1 MEEKKVTWLEL
12 FYDLLFVAAV
22 AAATHVLLHVE
33 DGHIHTEYLVKFV
46 LIFIPIWWAWV
57 GQTIFINRFG
67 KDLFHQRIFLILQ
80 MFFVLIMTSSLSV
93 DFDSYYLSFLIGYIG
108 LRAVTAIQ
116 YLIVQRIET
125 GVRKQAALF
134 FGRYFWIGI
143 VISLLSVF
151 FDSWVRYAV
160 LYTGILIDIIVPV
173 LGRKCLEKVPTN
185 TAHLLERF
193 GLFTI
198 ILFGEALISTL
209 AIIQPTK
216 GNWNSIG
223 FAVIS
228 FILIISMWWQYF
240 DNMEKKL
247 DKSLQTSGQIIIYG
261 HLFILMSLSMIA
273 ASIRLLFLHEVHYS
287 FIIFFAFGSVLL
299 YFLSTTFVFHQYRHV
314 HHRLKIY
321 HLGLFLGIL
330 TVFFIIN
337 LIIVVPNIL
346 IIAELTLFFIIFT
359 KLTISNKKQPLTNE
373 IHPRIGIEEDNKN
386 F

>member
-33 DGHIHTEYLVKFV
+33 DGYIHVEYLIKFV

-57 GQTIFINRFG
+57 GQTMFVNRFG
-67 KDLFHQRIFLILQ
+67 QDLFHQRIFLILQ

-93 DFDSYYLSFLIGYIG
+93 DFDPYYLSFLIGYIG

-116 YLIVQRIET
+116 YLIVQRIEKGT
-125 GVRKQAALF
+125 RKKAALF

-143 VISLLSVF
+143 IISLFSVF
-151 FDSWVRYAV
+151 FDSWIRYAV
-160 LYTGILIDIIVPV
+160 LYAGIIIDIIIPI
-173 LGRKCLEKVPTN
+173 LGRKYLVKVPTN

-193 GLFTI
+193 GLFSI

-209 AIIQPTK
+209 AVIQPNQ

-223 FAVIS
+223 FSVIS

-240 DNMEKKL
+240 DNVDKKV
-247 DKSLQTSGQIIIYG
+247 DKSVQTAGQTIIYG

-273 ASIRLLFLHEVHYS
+273 ASIRLLYLHEVHYS
-287 FIIFFAFGSVLL
+287 FILYFAFGSVML
-299 YFLSTTFVFHQYRHV
+299 YFLSTTFVFHQYRHE

-330 TVFFIIN
+330 VVFFIIN
-337 LIIVVPNIL
+337 LIVVVPNIV
-346 IIAELTLFFIIFT
+346 IIGELTLFFIIFT
-359 KLTISNKKQPLTNE
+359 KLTTTNKKRLMTNE
-373 IHPRIGIEEDNKN
+373 IQPSAKDV
-386 F
+386 

>member
-33 DGHIHTEYLVKFV
+33 DSHIHTEYLVKFV

-57 GQTIFINRFG
+57 GQTIFVNRFG

-80 MFFVLIMTSSLSV
+80 MFFVLIMTSSLSA
-93 DFDSYYLSFLIGYIG
+93 DFDPNYLSFLIGYIG
-108 LRAVTAIQ
+108 LRAMTAIQ

-125 GVRKQAALF
+125 GVRKLAALF
-134 FGRYFWIGI
+134 LGRYFWIGI
-143 VISLLSVF
+143 VISLFSVF

-160 LYTGILIDIIVPV
+160 LYSGILIDIIVPI
-173 LGRKCLEKVPTN
+173 LGRKCLEKVPPN

-209 AIIQPTK
+209 AVIQPTQ
-216 GNWNSIG
+216 GNWNSIN
-223 FAVIS
+223 FAIIS

-273 ASIRLLFLHEVHYS
+273 ASIRLLFLHEVNYS
-287 FIIFFAFGSVLL
+287 FILFFVFSSVLL
-299 YFLSTTFVFHQYRHV
+299 YFLSTSFVFHQYRYV

-321 HLGLFLGIL
+321 HLGLLLGIL
-330 TVFFIIN
+330 AAFFIID
-337 LIIVVPNIL
+337 LVIVVPNIL
-346 IIAELTLFFIIFT
+346 IIAELTLFFIILT
-359 KLTISNKKQPLTNE
+359 KLTTSNKKQTLEN
-373 IHPRIGIEEDNKN
+373 HPSIKDV
-386 F
+386 